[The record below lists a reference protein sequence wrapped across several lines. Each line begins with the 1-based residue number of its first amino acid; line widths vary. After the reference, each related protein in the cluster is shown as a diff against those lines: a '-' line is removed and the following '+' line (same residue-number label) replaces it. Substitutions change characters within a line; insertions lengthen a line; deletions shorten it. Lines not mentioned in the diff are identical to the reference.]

1 LASLTGTL
9 KKLVRPLIP
18 APLIRRFRPQAPSP
32 ADLNLDIVVAD
43 NNDRAAWLAA
53 TPDTVRVV
61 SPDQFGSPSDVPVGR
76 PGAFEPGSTGTV
88 AVAARPLS
96 ADDKAELLA
105 PLNDPEVGA
114 VILGK
119 AEARGFLSGA
129 GPRVEPA
136 AIAARRPVWDE
147 SGGLPPGD
155 VNLAGWL
162 ARLLQGGHRLAIVP
176 RPGPVNAPARV
187 DPITA
192 PGAVVV
198 LAAVPLH
205 DVGGGF
211 RGAQIAMELCR
222 RGYHVTYLAQYT
234 SGHSVDLG
242 LRFIHPRLEE
252 YRVEDFDPA
261 AYLRRLHTDVRIG
274 LVEIPSPQVW
284 APARSL
290 SRSGFR
296 IIYDLIDDWSD
307 EALGGWWYRAETE
320 DDFIAAADTLTGSA
334 RLLVRNLEERSGGRP
349 VAYVPNG
356 VNQNMFA
363 GPTGPAPV
371 DIPSGDGP
379 LLSYH
384 GSLYGD
390 WFDWDA
396 LAAVA
401 AALPEARVQ
410 VIGDEHGHPPVP
422 PNVHFLG
429 LKPQFQLPSYLAQA
443 DASLVP
449 FKLNET
455 THAVSPL
462 KAYES
467 LAMGVPVAAPPLEPL
482 VGVEGTF
489 LDEDLPTAVE
499 AALAA
504 PPLDAAAAR
513 AAHGWAERAGRLFD
527 ALGLPLPG
535 PDGSDV
541 VVKERPPRRYDRG
554 ARLL

>member
-1 LASLTGTL
+1 MIGSL
-9 KKLVRPLIP
+9 KKLVRPLVP
-18 APLIRRFRPQAPSP
+18 EVLIRRLRPSP
-32 ADLNLDIVVAD
+32 APTSNLNADVVVAD
-43 NNDRAAWLAA
+43 VSERAAWLKE
-53 TPDTVRVV
+53 TPDTVRVAA
-61 SPDQFGSPSDVPVGR
+61 PGRYGPASDVSVGH
-76 PGAFEPGSTGTV
+76 PGASEPGSDGPV
-88 AVAARPLS
+88 AIAARPLS
-96 ADDKAELLA
+96 DDEREALLA

-114 VILGK
+114 AVLGK
-119 AEARGFLSGA
+119 AEARNFLAGA
-129 GPRVEPA
+129 TPRVETT
-136 AIAARRPVWDE
+136 AIAVQRHVWEETGGMPV
-147 SGGLPPGD
+147 GD
-155 VNLAGWL
+155 VNLAGWF
-162 ARLLQGGHRLAIVP
+162 ARIVQGGHRLAVIP
-176 RPGPVNAPARV
+176 QPGPVTRTVRA

-192 PGAVVV
+192 PGAAVV

-252 YRVEDFDPA
+252 YRLEDFDPL
-261 AYLRRLHTDVRIG
+261 AYLRRLQTDVRIA

-284 APARSL
+284 GPVRRL

-296 IIYDLIDDWSD
+296 MIYDLIDDWSD
-307 EALGGWWYRAETE
+307 QALGGWWYRAEVE
-320 DDFIAAADTLTGSA
+320 DEFIAAADSLSGSA
-334 RLLVRNLEERSGGRP
+334 RLLVRNLTERSGGRP

-356 VNQNMFA
+356 VNQNMF
-363 GPTGPAPV
+363 TGVPAATPA
-371 DIPSGDGP
+371 DIPDGDGP

-401 AALPEARVQ
+401 GAFPEARVQ

-422 PNVHFLG
+422 DNVYFLG
-429 LKPQFQLPSYLAQA
+429 LKPQFQLPWYLAPA
-443 DASLVP
+443 DVSLIP

-482 VGVEGTF
+482 VGVDGTF
-489 LDEDLPTAVE
+489 LDEDLPTAVA
-499 AALAA
+499 AALQA
-504 PPLDAAAAR
+504 PPLNSDAAR

-527 ALGLPLPG
+527 ALGLSLPP
-535 PDGSDV
+535 PDGSDI
-541 VVKERPPRRYDRG
+541 VVKERPPLRYEG
-554 ARLL
+554 ALRLI

>member
-1 LASLTGTL
+1 MASLTGAL
-9 KKLVRPLIP
+9 KKLVRPLVP
-18 APLIRRFRPQAPSP
+18 DWLIRRVGSP
-32 ADLNLDIVVAD
+32 VPAAGNFNIDIVVGD
-43 NNDRAAWLAA
+43 GGDRAAWLAA

-61 SPDQFGSPSDVPVGR
+61 DPARFGSPPNIPVGY
-76 PGAFEPGSTGTV
+76 PGAVDPEPVGPV
-88 AVAARPLS
+88 AIAARPLS
-96 ADDKAELLA
+96 ADERSSLLA
-105 PLNDPEVGA
+105 PLNDPELGG

-119 AEARGFLSGA
+119 AEPAAFLTGGA
-129 GPRVEPA
+129 PRIEPA
-136 AIAARRPVWDE
+136 AIAVRREVWEE
-147 SGGLPPGD
+147 SGGMPAGD
-155 VNLAGWL
+155 VNLAGWF
-162 ARLLQGGHRLAIVP
+162 ARLVQGGYRLAIVP
-176 RPGPVNAPARV
+176 GPGSIAPLVRV

-252 YRVEDFDPA
+252 YRLEDFDPGT
-261 AYLRRLHTDVRIG
+261 YLRRLRTDIRIA

-284 APARSL
+284 GPARRL

-296 IIYDLIDDWSD
+296 MIYDLIDDWSD
-307 EALGGWWYRAETE
+307 EALGGWWYRAEVE
-320 DDFIAAADTLTGSA
+320 DEFIAAADTLSGSA
-334 RLLVRNLEERSGGRP
+334 RRLVRDLVERSGGRP
-349 VAYVPNG
+349 VTYVPNG

-363 GPTGPAPV
+363 GPSGPVPD

-396 LAAVA
+396 LVAVA
-401 AALPEARVQ
+401 AAYPEARVQ

-422 PNVHFLG
+422 ANVHFLG
-429 LKPQFQLPSYLAQA
+429 LKAQFQLPRYLAQA
-443 DASLVP
+443 DVSLVP

-482 VGVEGTF
+482 VGVEGAF
-489 LDEDLPTAVE
+489 LEEDLPTAVA
-499 AALAA
+499 AALRA
-504 PPLDAAAAR
+504 PPLDAGAAR
-513 AAHGWAERAGRLFD
+513 KAHGWEERVGRLFD
-527 ALGLPLPG
+527 ALGLPLPL
-535 PDGSDV
+535 PDGSDI
-541 VVKERPPRRYDRG
+541 VVKERPPLHYPDSL
-554 ARLL
+554 RLL

>member
-1 LASLTGTL
+1 MTGAL

-18 APLIRRFRPQAPSP
+18 APLIRRFRPHVPAP
-32 ADLNLDIVVAD
+32 ANFNIDIVVAD
-43 NNDRAAWLAA
+43 ADDRAAWLAA
-53 TPDTVRVV
+53 TPDTVRAV
-61 SPDQFGSPSDVPVGR
+61 SPGRFGPVVDLPVGH
-76 PGAFEPGSTGTV
+76 PGAIDPGSVGPV

-96 ADDKAELLA
+96 EEERASLLA

-119 AEARGFLSGA
+119 AEASGFLAGA
-129 GPRVEPA
+129 GPRVEPS
-136 AIAARRPVWDE
+136 AIAAQRRVWEE
-147 SGGLPPGD
+147 SGGMPAGD
-155 VNLAGWL
+155 VNLAGWF

-176 RPGPVNAPARV
+176 RPGPVKPLVRV

-222 RGYHVTYLAQYT
+222 RGFHVTYLAQYT

-242 LRFIHPRLEE
+242 LRFVHPRLEE
-252 YRVEDFDPA
+252 YRVDDFDA
-261 AYLRRLHTDVRIG
+261 GAYLHRLHTDVRIG

-284 APARSL
+284 GPTRQL

-307 EALGGWWYRAETE
+307 EALGGWWYRPDVE
-320 DDFIAAADTLTGSA
+320 DEFIAAADTLTGSA
-334 RLLVRNLEERSGGRP
+334 RLLVRNLSDRSGGRP

-363 GPTGPAPV
+363 GPCGPVPD
-371 DIPSGDGP
+371 DIPPGGGP

-396 LAAVA
+396 LGAVA
-401 AALPEARVQ
+401 TAFPDARVQ

-422 PNVHFLG
+422 SNVHFLG
-429 LKPQFQLPSYLAQA
+429 LKPQFQLPAYLARA
-443 DASLVP
+443 DVSLVP

-482 VGVEGTF
+482 VGVEGTY
-489 LDEDLPTAVE
+489 LDESLPAAVA

-513 AAHGWAERAGRLFD
+513 AAHGWAARAGRLFD
-527 ALGLPLPG
+527 ALGLPLPV

-541 VVKERPPRRYDRG
+541 VVKQRPPRRYEGG
-554 ARLL
+554 ARLV